1 MNKERFAELFNMSG
15 RVVVV
20 TGGTRGIGRALAEGY
35 VHAGAKVVVASRNPG
50 SCEETEE
57 YLRSLGGDA
66 LGVAADIGDLEDVSR
81 IVNRTIEQ
89 FGHLDVLVNNA
100 AMGGQHTVGLFS
112 PEDWERMFH
121 VNVRG
126 PVFLMHAAIPFLK
139 KSFTCSRLEHPLCR
153 RFLKLEVVPDLR
165 TVQSSPL
172 RPHQGGGCR
181 ACSVRDPS
189 QRNRSG
195 AFCYRNTPLRAA
207 RDPPVHCSDHS
218 AKQDRGH

>member
-35 VHAGAKVVVASRNPG
+35 AHAGAKVVVASRNPG

-81 IVNRTIEQ
+81 IVTRTIEQ

-112 PEDWERMFH
+112 P
-121 VNVRG
+121 RG
-126 PVFLMHAAIPFLK
+126 LGADVPCQRPRPGLFDARRYSVPEEE
-139 KSFTCSRLEHPLCR
+139 FTCSRLEHPLCR
-153 RFLKLEVVPDLR
+153 RLLKLEVVPDLR